1 MEAVDG
7 WACNLVVGQGDPLP
21 TRQRC
26 RPLRRPRPARVARRW
41 SAGQARG
48 MSRCDTRNLAIIPR
62 WQSTRSFVA
71 APRPRPSRPQ
81 SPSVRRGRVAG
92 RGLGAG
98 GSRAPSPRGGEL
110 PRIAVRSPGRP
121 PAAGASAMWSA
132 AAGRIKSCDRANI
145 RVRNSCNFS
154 FRHPAVGRPF
164 ANNTYL
170 TCI

>member
-1 MEAVDG
+1 MEAVG
-7 WACNLVVGQGDPLP
+7 TGTRNLRLGQHNPLP

-48 MSRCDTRNLAIIPR
+48 MSRCDTRNLGIIAR
-62 WQSTRSFVA
+62 WQPTRSFVA

-92 RGLGAG
+92 RGLGAV

-110 PRIAVRSPGRP
+110 PRIAERSPSRP
-121 PAAGASAMWSA
+121 PAAGASAMRSA
-132 AAGRIKSCDRANI
+132 PVGRIESWDRANI
-145 RVRNSCNFS
+145 RVRGSCNFS
-154 FRHPAVGRPF
+154 FRHPASGRPF